1 MEPDTKPCPVCGE
14 AIKAVAIKCR
24 FCNTDPGAFAV
35 AKDAEVEKDLYVGHP
50 AVIYSIRQVLLII
63 GAIAVAVVAIIA
75 DAPAAYIA
83 LGFVLLVAIICLGYY
98 LKSART
104 HYEITT
110 QRIKLE
116 RGLLSKVQTSLELF
130 RIDHFELRRPLGM
143 RLVGK
148 GALHL
153 YSSDAE
159 LENFYIYGVPDLEA
173 LADTLRTCQ
182 LRERSRRGLT
192 TFVKA

>member
-1 MEPDTKPCPVCGE
+1 MEPDTKACPVCGE
-14 AIKAVAIKCR
+14 VIKAVAIKCR
-24 FCNTDPGAFAV
+24 FCNTDLGAFA
-35 AKDAEVEKDLYVGHP
+35 AARDAELEKDLFAGHP
-50 AVIYSIRQVLLII
+50 AAIYSVSQALPFIA
-63 GAIAVAVVAIIA
+63 AIAAAVVAAIA
-75 DAPAAYIA
+75 GAPTVYVV
-83 LGFVLLVAIICLGYY
+83 LGCVLLLAIVCLCYY
-98 LKSART
+98 LKSASV

-116 RGLLSKVQTSLELF
+116 RGLLSKVQESLELF
-130 RIDHFELRRPLGM
+130 RIDHFELHKPLGM
-143 RLVGK
+143 RLVGQ

-153 YSSDAE
+153 FSSDAE
-159 LENFYIYGVPDLEA
+159 LENFFIYGVPNLEG